1 MRYKVWEKLAHKY
14 NDLWVQKYSLG
25 PTRREVKKILFPL
38 LEKGKDINILDIGCG
53 TGQLIGEISEK
64 YNNYSYLGIDVAN
77 NMIEEAKKN
86 NSGIKANFKVCPVED
101 FFTEEKYD
109 VIICTHSFPYF
120 PRKEEMLVKISG
132 MCQKEGK
139 VIIINSSTN
148 NLKDLITN
156 FFLKATTSKAKY
168 LSILQMKELFK
179 VAELKVV
186 NIDIIKEKWYMPTIA
201 VFHLER

>member
-14 NDLWVQKYSLG
+14 NNLWVQKYSLG

-109 VIICTHSFPYF
+109 VIICTHSIPYF

-186 NIDIIKEKWYMPTIA
+186 NIGIIKEKWYMPTIA